1 MEEMIEQTSRRLPAL
16 VLISQHLDGE
26 GPFTVLDV
34 GPGVSG
40 TVSFFSQFRC
50 RLYFLDL
57 FDQLSEAVSDPF
69 NDIPADVRFD
79 VCLLWDYVHFLD
91 EQQLT
96 LFVQALRP
104 FIHNGTVFHLIIA
117 YSKFS
122 PLQKLR
128 YKVDKNGSLILK
140 SDDSVR
146 APCPRTSREIESRW
160 TQFTVARSTL
170 LGDNR
175 VELLLL
181 ND

>member
-26 GPFTVLDV
+26 GLFTVLDV

-57 FDQLSEAVSDPF
+57 FDQLSEAVYDPF

-79 VCLLWDYVHFLD
+79 GCLLWDYVHFLD

-104 FIHNGTVFHLIIA
+104 FIHQCCPG
-117 YSKFS
+117 
-122 PLQKLR
+122 
-128 YKVDKNGSLILK
+128 KVAPSDGKSRPFNVLWPVLPGNDLK
-140 SDDSVR
+140 SRGRKWSPER
-146 APCPRTSREIESRW
+146 SIRTRHNE
-160 TQFTVARSTL
+160 
-170 LGDNR
+170 G
-175 VELLLL
+175 
-181 ND
+181 